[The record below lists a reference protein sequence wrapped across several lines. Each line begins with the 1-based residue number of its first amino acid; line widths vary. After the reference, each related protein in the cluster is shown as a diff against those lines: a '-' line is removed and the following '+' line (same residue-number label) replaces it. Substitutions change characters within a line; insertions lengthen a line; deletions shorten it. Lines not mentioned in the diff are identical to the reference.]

1 MSWGRDDNREKGG
14 QDDVNDKWEEKGLLF
29 ERHGRRVRLTLK
41 ALSPRVGLDRG
52 IQCAFMASR
61 AGRIAGLCCAESRD
75 KSWEFPM
82 R

>member
-1 MSWGRDDNREKGG
+1 MRYTEEKGRR
-14 QDDVNDKWEEKGLLF
+14 DHRNDKWEQKGLPF
-29 ERHGRRVRLTLK
+29 ERHWRRVPLTLK

-52 IQCAFMASR
+52 TQCAFMASR

-75 KSWEFPM
+75 KSWEFLM